1 MDALQTYEQEKSKM
15 MRPIPGQSMTNDP
28 ANPDPYEQAPKFT
41 NFHEASEYM
50 WDSLTEEAEYAK
62 YMTAISKGI
71 PVMSIV
77 QVILFNEFQQGTF
90 NPDLMMMM
98 IEPTAFMLIALAER
112 LDLDIQITLDDD
124 EDEDEELFGVKVE
137 EEKLEKLRN
146 SIEGGVPSGALTPQ
160 MENELNAL
168 PDITSLL
175 SPQEPAEPVAVEE
188 EVAEEPAPQQQ
199 PSLMAPP
206 EGQA

>member
-1 MDALQTYEQEKSKM
+1 MDALQIFEQEQSKM

-28 ANPDPYEQAPKFT
+28 ANPEAYEQAPRFT
-41 NFHEASEYM
+41 NIHEASEYM
-50 WDSLTEEAEYAK
+50 WDNLTEEANYAK
-62 YMTAISKGI
+62 LMTGISKGLPI
-71 PVMSIV
+71 MSIV

-112 LDLDIQITLDDD
+112 LDLDIQITEDDD
-124 EDEDEELFGVKVE
+124 EDEEEELFGVKVE
-137 EEKLEKLRN
+137 EEKLEKLRA
-146 SIEGGVPSGALTPQ
+146 SLGGKVPSGALTPE
-160 MENELNAL
+160 MEKELNAL

-175 SPQEPAEPVAVEE
+175 SPKQPQEVTEE
-188 EVAEEPAPQQQ
+188 EVVAPVTDQQ

>member
-1 MDALQTYEQEKSKM
+1 MDALQAYEQEQSKM

-28 ANPDPYEQAPKFT
+28 ANPDVYEQAPRFT
-41 NFHEASEYM
+41 NFHEASQYM
-50 WDSLTEEAEYAK
+50 WDNLTEEAEYVK
-62 YMTAISKGI
+62 YMTGISKGVPI
-71 PVMSIV
+71 MSLV

-112 LDLDIQITLDDD
+112 LDLDIQITNDDD
-124 EDEDEELFGVKVE
+124 EDEEEELFGVKVE
-137 EEKLEKLRN
+137 EEKLEKLRA
-146 SIEGGVPSGALTPQ
+146 SLGGGVPTGALTPE
-160 MENELNAL
+160 MEKELNAL

-175 SPQEPAEPVAVEE
+175 SPEQPQ
-188 EVAEEPAPQQQ
+188 EVAEETAAPATDQQ

>member
-1 MDALQTYEQEKSKM
+1 MDAYQTFEQEQSKM
-15 MRPIPGQSMTNDP
+15 MRPIAGQSMTNDP
-28 ANPDPYEQAPKFT
+28 ANPDVYEQAPRFT

-50 WDSLTEEAEYAK
+50 WDSLTEESEYAK
-62 YMTAISKGI
+62 YMTGISKGVPI
-71 PVMSIV
+71 MSIV

-112 LDLDIQITLDDD
+112 LDLDIKITLDDD
-124 EDEDEELFGVKVE
+124 EDEEEELFGVKVE
-137 EEKLEKLRN
+137 EDKLEKLRA
-146 SIEGGVPSGALTPQ
+146 SVGGGVPSGALTPE
-160 MENELNAL
+160 MEEELNAL
-168 PDITSLL
+168 PDISSLL
-175 SPQEPAEPVAVEE
+175 SPEQPQEVAAE
-188 EVAEEPAPQQQ
+188 EVAAPSTDQQ

>member
-1 MDALQTYEQEKSKM
+1 MDAYQTFEQEQSKM
-15 MRPIPGQSMTNDP
+15 MRPIAGQSMTNDP
-28 ANPDPYEQAPKFT
+28 ANPDVYEQAPRFT

-50 WDSLTEEAEYAK
+50 WDSLTEESEYAK
-62 YMTAISKGI
+62 YMTGISKGVPI
-71 PVMSIV
+71 MSIV

-112 LDLDIQITLDDD
+112 LDLDIKITLDDD
-124 EDEDEELFGVKVE
+124 EDEEEELFGVKVE
-137 EEKLEKLRN
+137 EDKLEKLRA
-146 SIEGGVPSGALTPQ
+146 SVGGGVPSGALTPE
-160 MENELNAL
+160 MEEELNAL
-168 PDITSLL
+168 PDISSLL
-175 SPQEPAEPVAVEE
+175 SPEQPQEVAAE
-188 EVAEEPAPQQQ
+188 EVAAPATDQQ

>member
-1 MDALQTYEQEKSKM
+1 MDELQTFEQEQSKM

-28 ANPDPYEQAPKFT
+28 ANPGPYEQAPRFT

-50 WDSLTEEAEYAK
+50 WDNLTEEAQYVK
-62 YMTAISKGI
+62 LMTGISKGVPI
-71 PVMSIV
+71 MSIV

-112 LDLDIQITLDDD
+112 LDLDIQITNDDD
-124 EDEDEELFGVKVE
+124 EDEEEELFGVKVE
-137 EEKLEKLRN
+137 EEKLEKLRA
-146 SIEGGVPSGALTPQ
+146 SLGGGVPLGALTPE
-160 MENELNAL
+160 MEEELNAL
-168 PDITSLL
+168 PDISSLL
-175 SPQEPAEPVAVEE
+175 SPKQPQEVAEE
-188 EVAEEPAPQQQ
+188 EVAAPATDQQ

>member
-1 MDALQTYEQEKSKM
+1 MDASQTYEQEQSKM

-28 ANPDPYEQAPKFT
+28 ANPDVYEQAPKFT

-50 WDSLTEEAEYAK
+50 WDSLTEEAQYAK
-62 YMTAISKGI
+62 YMTGISKGVPI
-71 PVMSIV
+71 MSIV
-77 QVILFNEFQQGTF
+77 QVILFEEFQNGTF

-112 LDLDIQITLDDD
+112 LDLDILITTDDD
-124 EDEDEELFGVKVE
+124 EDEEEEMFGVKVE
-137 EEKLEKLRN
+137 EEKLEKLRA
-146 SIEGGVPSGALTPQ
+146 SLAGGVPSGALTPE
-160 MENELNAL
+160 MEKELNAL

-175 SPQEPAEPVAVEE
+175 SPQQPQEAVEE
-188 EVAEEPAPQQQ
+188 EAPAEPEAPQQ